1 MGEQMELVEKYIR
14 LLQIKT
20 ASTET
25 MMRNLSG
32 GNQQK
37 VLLARWLAM
46 EPRLMILDEPTRGI
60 DVGAKEQ
67 IEQLIER
74 LREAGMAVFF
84 ISSEL
89 EEVVRVSNRV
99 VVLRDGKAIGGL
111 AGEFDENAVLRMIAH
126 PTDNE

>member
-1 MGEQMELVEKYIR
+1 MEVE
-14 LLQIKT
+14 
-20 ASTET
+20 
-25 MMRNLSG
+25 
-32 GNQQK
+32 
-37 VLLARWLAM
+37 
-46 EPRLMILDEPTRGI
+46 
-60 DVGAKEQ
+60 
-67 IEQLIER
+67 
-74 LREAGMAVFF
+74 GMAVFF

>member
-1 MGEQMELVEKYIR
+1 
-14 LLQIKT
+14 
-20 ASTET
+20 
-25 MMRNLSG
+25 
-32 GNQQK
+32 
-37 VLLARWLAM
+37 M

-67 IEQLIER
+67 IEELIER
-74 LREAGMAVFF
+74 LRVEGMAVFF

-111 AGEFDENAVLRMIAH
+111 AGEFDENAVLRMIAQ
-126 PTDNE
+126 PLDNE